1 MPAFE
6 DEITMAL
13 DEGVELKELLAPAKI
28 DLQGRQ
34 KLLTLKRM
42 KVEGQDKDGR
52 GRIVPDGNET
62 LSMVVDRIFTAT
74 GAGTAEGW
82 YDPPAARE
90 GSIPFSHCTLVTRG
104 GNPCLYG
111 GDLTNDIKNVTQ
123 AIASGKQ
130 AAMILDTYF
139 RQGLDSIGPRLTECL
154 IGCGPSLSMEIY
166 LGGERS
172 QRSPHIVQY
181 SEINTD
187 YFQFEPRISQPQ
199 LLAEERVKTFAEIDL
214 RISANLAIR
223 ETGRCFNCGI
233 CNQCDNC
240 HLYCPDVAALR
251 ERNMENRH
259 IDYDYCK
266 GCGLCVAE
274 CPRNAMTL
282 GEEGI

>member
-1 MPAFE
+1 V
-6 DEITMAL
+6 IMAL
-13 DEGVELKELLAPAKI
+13 DEGVELKELLSPAKI

-34 KLLTLKRM
+34 QLLTLKRM

-52 GRIVPDGNET
+52 GRIVPDGEET

-74 GAGTAEGW
+74 GAGTAERW
-82 YDPPAARE
+82 YNPPAAKE
-90 GSIPFSHCTLVTRG
+90 GSIPFSHCTLVTRD

-139 RQGLDSIGPRLTECL
+139 RQGLERVGPRLSESV
-154 IGCGPSLSMEIY
+154 IGNGPSLSMEIY
-166 LGGERS
+166 LGGERG

-223 ETGRCFNCGI
+223 EAGRCFNCGI